1 MGKDPTSLPED
12 RSEWPTFLSG
22 GKLPKA
28 GEPEPEEGADENG
41 DGHLAPPPHVLGYGS
56 VGRGRYSAQQQQ
68 QGAGARTYALQPIS
82 SSVPNPSASGPRM
95 HDYAI
100 RAGDAG
106 AQAVQVAPGLL
117 GVRTPVMAP
126 SHAVI
131 GGSPV
136 AASASVSA
144 SVPLS
149 VSRSVSG
156 ASSSRR
162 SDSKS
167 TTSTTSSSEDVD
179 IDIDIDVDGDEDTH
193 SHRGGLHRLR
203 RRQEH
208 DIEVDV
214 EGMEEGDVDE
224 EEGRGVVS
232 VRPMSRVRWEEQQQ
246 QEHPV
251 QGGVGK
257 GVQYNHLGDNRDG
270 FQANNGVYGASAV
283 GHAYGHALSSSY
295 SSTGSVGYS
304 PGYGAGSYG
313 ARRGGVAMK
322 REEDEMSVSFS
333 VREEDE
339 EEEEA
344 EAEAE
349 EGKGGAKRG
358 WSSERRWDGMEMEV
372 DMDMD

>member
-22 GKLPKA
+22 GRLPKVGDPDDEDVHSA
-28 GEPEPEEGADENG
+28 PGPGA
-41 DGHLAPPPHVLGYGS
+41 LPVSGYGLAH
-56 VGRGRYSAQQQQ
+56 YP
-68 QGAGARTYALQPIS
+68 GAGARTTKTYALQPIS
-82 SSVPNPSASGPRM
+82 SSVPNPSGAGPRM
-95 HDYAI
+95 HDYSI
-100 RAGDAG
+100 RVGGGGVG
-106 AQAVQVAPGLL
+106 AQAVQVAPGLM

-126 SHAVI
+126 ATVTTLGAGGADAHAII
-131 GGSPV
+131 GGSSVP
-136 AASASVSA
+136 ASASMPVS
-144 SVPLS
+144 V

-167 TTSTTSSSEDVD
+167 TTSSGSASEDVD
-179 IDIDIDVDGDEDTH
+179 IDIDIDIDIDGDEEDLDSTH
-193 SHRGGLHRLR
+193 HGASGHRLR
-203 RRQEH
+203 RRHRRGEER

-214 EGMEEGDVDE
+214 ESMEEGDVDE

-232 VRPMSRVRWEEQQQ
+232 VRPMSSRVRWEKEEKDLVLQQQ
-246 QEHPV
+246 RQR
-251 QGGVGK
+251 
-257 GVQYNHLGDNRDG
+257 RDA
-270 FQANNGVYGASAV
+270 FQVNSGVYGGSAP
-283 GHAYGHALSSSY
+283 GYGYAPSSY

-304 PGYGAGSYG
+304 PGYGVGSYG
-313 ARRGGVAMK
+313 ARRGAGGGVAMK

-339 EEEEA
+339 EEEE

-349 EGKGGAKRG
+349 DEAGGTKSG
-358 WSSERRWDGMEMEV
+358 WSNERRWDGMEMEV

>member
-28 GEPEPEEGADENG
+28 GEPEAEEGAEEG
-41 DGHLAPPPHVLGYGS
+41 ADGHLAPPPHVLGYGS

-68 QGAGARTYALQPIS
+68 QQGARTYALQPIS

-100 RAGDAG
+100 RAGGAG

-117 GVRTPVMAP
+117 GVRTPVMAA

-131 GGSPV
+131 GGSSV
-136 AASASVSA
+136 AASASA

-179 IDIDIDVDGDEDTH
+179 IDIDIDIDVDGDEDVD
-193 SHRGGLHRLR
+193 SHHGGLHRLR

-232 VRPMSRVRWEEQQQ
+232 VRPMSRVRWDERQEQ
-246 QEHPV
+246 HPG
-251 QGGVGK
+251 QGDAK
-257 GVQYNHLGDNRDG
+257 GVQHPRDA
-270 FQANNGVYGASAV
+270 FQASNGVYGASAA
-283 GHAYGHALSSSY
+283 GYAYGHALSSSY
-295 SSTGSVGYS
+295 SSTGSIGYS
-304 PGYGAGSYG
+304 PGYGVGSYG
-313 ARRGGVAMK
+313 ARRGSGVAMK

-349 EGKGGAKRG
+349 EQGKGGAKRG